1 MKTMTCT
8 PVINRTRFRSHV
20 GDYFAQ
26 RFQKEVILL
35 HFPAALSAR
44 SICKPWARRRAEL
57 TYRTRSPYVIDPSG
71 SIYEVYQPEFW
82 APHIGITSDNPDAVH
97 DRRTIA
103 IDIVNAGPLRIDPVN
118 PKQLNWWPNR
128 FGARFCGIEETDK
141 YVVADCGSQRYF
153 AAFPEVQI
161 VALRFLVERLRRE
174 FNIPAAVPPPA
185 KRWNCDPDYFLTYR
199 GIASRQNFRVDR
211 FDSNPMFDW
220 GWLGT

>member
-1 MKTMTCT
+1 MKTMTCS
-8 PVINRTRFRSHV
+8 PVINRSRFRSRV
-20 GDYFAQ
+20 EDYSAQ

-35 HFPAALSAR
+35 HFPATISAQ
-44 SICKPWARRRAEL
+44 SICKPWGTRRS
-57 TYRTRSPYVIDPSG
+57 TQTPRTRSPYVIDPKG
-71 SIYEVYQPEFW
+71 SIYEMYQPEFW
-82 APHIGITSDNPDAVH
+82 APHMGMKSDNPDAVH

-103 IDIVNAGPLRIDPVN
+103 IDIVNPGPLRVDPVN
-118 PKQLNWWPNR
+118 PNQLNWWPHR
-128 FGARFCGIEETDK
+128 FGARFCGIEETEK
-141 YVVADCGSQRYF
+141 YVVADFGSPRYF

-161 VALRFLVERLRRE
+161 AALRFLVERLRRE
-174 FNIPAAVPPPA
+174 FNIPAVVPPPA